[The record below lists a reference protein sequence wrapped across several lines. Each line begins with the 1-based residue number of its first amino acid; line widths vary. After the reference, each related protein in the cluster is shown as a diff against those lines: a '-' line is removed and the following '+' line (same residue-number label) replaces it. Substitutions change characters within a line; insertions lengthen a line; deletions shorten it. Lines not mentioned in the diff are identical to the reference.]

1 LTSGRLNHNLFQGFD
16 LQKNSLG
23 IVYSPKSTKLDKA
36 RTWDL
41 AICWVLLQFKNTL
54 S

>member
-1 LTSGRLNHNLFQGFD
+1 LTFK
-16 LQKNSLG
+16 KNSLG
-23 IVYSPKSTKLDKA
+23 LVYSPKSTKLDKA